1 MHETMTYEH
10 GPKLCTAQ
18 QVEYTLR
25 ACNRDIRARSQ
36 QFVISPA
43 LTFILLLFCMD
54 GKTQKLEMSQKKM
67 SSSAREKNESIV
79 NGSHSIV
86 EQNDH

>member
-1 MHETMTYEH
+1 
-10 GPKLCTAQ
+10 
-18 QVEYTLR
+18 
-25 ACNRDIRARSQ
+25 
-36 QFVISPA
+36 
-43 LTFILLLFCMD
+43 MD

-86 EQNDH
+86 EQNDHQ